1 MVSDLDKVIAGLRF
15 LNLRPDI
22 RVYKWRFL
30 VQKTAHLAQS
40 LGLQTNYY
48 FTIYVAGPYSPSL
61 AKDYYENQDKVNT
74 LETEYELTS
83 DDEKILAKIQACCDL
98 YQDTFLME
106 CASTVVHFMKENP
119 NLKDGDI
126 IAKIRS
132 LKPYLG
138 DAKCVIGI
146 SKAKE
151 LLFKPEYLT
160 EELRR
165 EIRGWSEIKDG
176 FLAGW

>member
-1 MVSDLDKVIAGLRF
+1 MNDLDKVIASLRF
-15 LNLRPDI
+15 LNLKPDI
-22 RVYKWRFL
+22 RAYKWRFL

-40 LGLQTNYY
+40 LGLQTRYY

-61 AKDYYENQDKVNT
+61 AGDYFGNPDKVNA
-74 LETEYELTS
+74 LETGYELTS
-83 DDEKILAKIQACCDL
+83 DDEKILKKIQACCDL
-98 YQDTFLME
+98 YEDVSLME
-106 CASTVVHFMKENP
+106 CTSTIVYLMKENP
-119 NLKDGDI
+119 NLRDGDI
-126 IAKIRS
+126 IAKIHS

-138 DAKCVIGI
+138 DATCVIGI

-165 EIRGWSEIKDG
+165 EIKEWSEIQDG
-176 FLAGW
+176 FRAGR